1 MINLLKNVIDNK
13 NIDGYVIPKNDEF
26 FSEYSFPNRLKI
38 VSKFSGS
45 AGLAIVLKNKNFL
58 FVDSRYTLQANIE
71 SGNNFKIFEI
81 PKTMPFEVIKKFKKR
96 ITLGFDP
103 KLFTENNLKVY
114 FKNSCNLMPINNNL
128 IDKIYTFKSNYKIK
142 DQSIWVFLISCVPSK
157 ELTRKR
163 VFSSL
168 AWTTQVRQRS

>member
-1 MINLLKNVIDNK
+1 MNKLKKLRNLYKFYNL
-13 NIDGYVIPKNDEF
+13 DGYIVPKNDEF
-26 FSEYSFPNRLKI
+26 FGEYVNKKNDRLNYI
-38 VSKFSGS
+38 SLFSGS
-45 AGLAIVLKNKNFL
+45 AGSALILKKSAYL
-58 FVDSRYTLQANIE
+58 FVDGRYTLQANIE

-128 IDKIYTFKSNYKIK
+128 IDKIYTFKSNYKIYYNN
-142 DQSIWVFLISCVPSK
+142 
-157 ELTRKR
+157 
-163 VFSSL
+163 
-168 AWTTQVRQRS
+168 